1 MTPHFSPAQVPKIAT
16 QAGHSCHKEEFPVW
30 LQTPLRPRQVQEQEA
45 GTRATLCPH
54 SELPSGDVSLP
65 SILEVSLAQ
74 GHSLRALKRA
84 LADMIT

>member
-1 MTPHFSPAQVPKIAT
+1 M
-16 QAGHSCHKEEFPVW
+16 W